1 MKIRISSLGALSI
14 EGADEDGFLEIE
26 ENMTVKQLAR
36 MLAVDEGLGR
46 HIPVIVNGQLAQ
58 RSDRLKD
65 GDEIMFVMPPTG
77 G

>member
-1 MKIRISSLGALSI
+1 MKIRISSLGALPI

-26 ENMTVKQLAR
+26 ENTTVKQLAS
-36 MLAVDEGLGR
+36 MLPVDERVGK
-46 HIPVIVNGQLAQ
+46 HIPVIVNGQLAR

-65 GDEIMFVMPPTG
+65 GDEIIFVMPPTG